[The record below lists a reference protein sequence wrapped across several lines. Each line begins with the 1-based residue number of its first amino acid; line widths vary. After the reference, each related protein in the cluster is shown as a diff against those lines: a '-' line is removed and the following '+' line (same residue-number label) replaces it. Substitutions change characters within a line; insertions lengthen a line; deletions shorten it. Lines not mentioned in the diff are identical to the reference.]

1 MNLVL
6 ESKPLPLRMDTDGVI
21 RVGHTRVTLDTVIGA
36 FKNGDTAEQIAQ
48 DYPVL
53 DLVDIDAVIAC
64 YLYQPETMDTYLAE
78 QMEEGQQRRVQME
91 ARFDPQGI
99 RERLLAR
106 RHQEDKADPARIQR
120 IREVMPQAL
129 VALGHRIAVRTTLPT
144 RVAYLD
150 TPRLLERLTSG
161 TRPSIWR
168 KRSACG
174 MRSNFSEHRARQKKE
189 WCSKNG
195 A

>member
-1 MNLVL
+1 MKLVL

-36 FKNGDTAEQIAQ
+36 FKNGDTAEQIAH

-53 DLVDIDAVIAC
+53 DLVDIDAVIAF
-64 YLYQPETMDTYLAE
+64 YLYQPEAVDTYLAE

-106 RHQEDKADPARIQR
+106 RHQWEGQ
-120 IREVMPQAL
+120 
-129 VALGHRIAVRTTLPT
+129 VRYLPLS
-144 RVAYLD
+144 R
-150 TPRLLERLTSG
+150 
-161 TRPSIWR
+161 
-168 KRSACG
+168 
-174 MRSNFSEHRARQKKE
+174 
-189 WCSKNG
+189 
-195 A
+195 